1 MMNDELKF
9 KKPQTYFTHQ
19 FYAVIGQGTSIRVAT
34 KILYR
39 FFGRA
44 LQGSIM
50 DYLVKCL
57 TKLFPQILYKKLTL
71 KFTSIRL
78 SPVLICFTLA
88 ITRGLLI

>member
-1 MMNDELKF
+1 MIDELKF
-9 KKPQTYFTHQ
+9 KKPITYFTHQ
-19 FYAVIGQGTSIRVAT
+19 FFAVIGQGKRIRVAT

-44 LQGSIM
+44 LQGSII

-71 KFTSIRL
+71 EFTSIMLR
-78 SPVLICFTLA
+78 PVLICFTLA
-88 ITRGLLI
+88 TSK